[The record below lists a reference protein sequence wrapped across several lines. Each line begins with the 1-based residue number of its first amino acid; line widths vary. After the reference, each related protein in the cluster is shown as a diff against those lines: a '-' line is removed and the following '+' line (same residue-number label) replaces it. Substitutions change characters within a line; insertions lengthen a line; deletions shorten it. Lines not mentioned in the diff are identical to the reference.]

1 MKEVSHLVACPMVF
15 NLFCYLSQQVDM
27 LKLMRKAQFKV
38 FLYYWSLFPMFL
50 GRLRGDFP

>member
-15 NLFCYLSQQVDM
+15 NLFYLSQQVDM

-38 FLYYWSLFPMFL
+38 FLDYWSLFPMFL